1 MNDQSVP
8 PIYTRGIKDIRR
20 QLTNAL
26 LESKRASHEVDC
38 ESDRIRSNR
47 DLEQQLGG
55 STMMRKS
62 VLAIVMGALV
72 ATVLLGFVSPA
83 EAQQCSEERSAGY
96 YAFTLTGVVILP
108 TGPVPIAGVGT
119 ATLDSTGKV
128 TGTESRS
135 VGGDFADETLTGT
148 YTVNSNCAGTATLQ
162 FYESG
167 QLVRTSILSLIF
179 DQDEQSFRMVQQSL
193 ELPNGAF
200 LPIVATV

>member
-1 MNDQSVP
+1 
-8 PIYTRGIKDIRR
+8 
-20 QLTNAL
+20 
-26 LESKRASHEVDC
+26 
-38 ESDRIRSNR
+38 
-47 DLEQQLGG
+47 
-55 STMMRKS
+55 MMRKS
-62 VLAIVMGALV
+62 VLAIVTGALV
-72 ATVLLGFVSPA
+72 ATVLPGFVSPA

-96 YAFTLTGVVILP
+96 YAFTLSGVVILP

-148 YTVNSNCAGTATLQ
+148 YTVNSNCTGTATLQ

-200 LPIVATV
+200 LPIVATVEGKRIFTNKD